1 MKDLRLLQKITQS
14 IKTDK
19 SQEFFSDLFIPS
31 EIQFEMEKSK
41 KLWLV
46 EGKYKNINVQVITNK
61 KNNDQFILQLIGRI
75 FTMLKMMKWNKQI
88 KVVILDS
95 KKKRKFKKDNIGRR
109 EINGGYTWRGSGEIY
124 IFREQESKKVL
135 LHELIHTFDVDY
147 KIEQDMCESHAE
159 LWANNECNI

>member
-1 MKDLRLLQKITQS
+1 
-14 IKTDK
+14 
-19 SQEFFSDLFIPS
+19 
-31 EIQFEMEKSK
+31 MEKSK

-95 KKKRKFKKDNIGRR
+95 KRKENLKG
-109 EINGGYTWRGSGEIY
+109 
-124 IFREQESKKVL
+124 
-135 LHELIHTFDVDY
+135 
-147 KIEQDMCESHAE
+147 
-159 LWANNECNI
+159 